1 MSSVRYG
8 RTLAPPALLAPPRAN
23 DGFPYA
29 PSDVVGRPIGSRYAK
44 SEPYAGFIGMP
55 SRVASPPSRRKA
67 TAFSGHEVDGIDCRL
82 TSCVRRDGSSWSP
95 ASSIVTFSP
104 ASSSALAQATP
115 AGPEPTTKITSWCGA
130 YRACGA
136 QRYPTVLVDLPVQRR
151 PRVRPEDNCH
161 DDCGADLG
169 DGGCDGGHGLDLPH
183 LRIVLRF
190 DEIAQHLD

>member
-8 RTLAPPALLAPPRAN
+8 RTLAPHTLLSPPRAN

-29 PSDVVGRPIGSRYAK
+29 PSDVIDRPIGSRYAK

-55 SRVASPPSRRKA
+55 SRVAAPPSRRKA
-67 TAFSGHEVDGIDCRL
+67 IDFSDHEVDGVDCRL

-104 ASSSALAQATP
+104 ASSSALAQAMP
-115 AGPEPTTKITSWCGA
+115 AGPEPTTKITSRCGA
-130 YRACGA
+130 YRACRA

-151 PRVRPEDNCH
+151 PRVRPEDNGH

-169 DGGCDGGHGLDLPH
+169 DGGCARGHRPYPPALPI
-183 LRIVLRF
+183 LPR
-190 DEIAQHLD
+190 